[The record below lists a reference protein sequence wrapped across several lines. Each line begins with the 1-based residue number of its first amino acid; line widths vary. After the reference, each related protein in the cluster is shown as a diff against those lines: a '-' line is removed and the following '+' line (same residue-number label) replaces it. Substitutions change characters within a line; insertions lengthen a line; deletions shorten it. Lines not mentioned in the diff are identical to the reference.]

1 MYQRSVVILERYFA
15 EKFYYKDK
23 NNLKNNYENYRRLID
38 ILEKYQEITEEED
51 KIINECE
58 DIASKIKRIQK
69 SQGSLYRRNL
79 KLEEDRN
86 SLFESID
93 EAANDLS
100 RQLNNIEKEI
110 DENNEQMK
118 PIGKEFI
125 EALSTFNET
134 SENRT
139 DCGRKRRRIEKEYRS
154 LLEKTTSSINDMD
167 TEKIATIKRFIAE
180 DNAISSEELKALMT
194 KNGEKEKVP
203 FDTDVI
209 ENAIS
214 FGQDINKQEAKLLVD
229 VYEKTKSLVNEAD
242 SGSIKIKRYKK
253 LAKDVTNKLNF
264 INVQK
269 EYLTQF
275 LDNERLSVNLG
286 KREHKKLMKEACDD
300 FNNDIQQIKNLNEIL
315 LKETINKATQKMYTS
330 MYNAE
335 YLNDL
340 QKQETEFENKLGELN
355 LVGQILNPIY
365 WRINSIEKVYD
376 VFDNIVTSEYDRDL
390 SKFKI
395 EEPEEDDSEGIMDY
409 YDNIE
414 DEEPE
419 KIEEEK
425 KNIKD
430 IISDEEDDDYD
441 EFEDEES
448 DIDDDYEEIQNI
460 EDDDFDED
468 DDYEYDEQDDEI
480 DDDFDDEEDD
490 DDYSDDDNDEM
501 EDEYEEE
508 ETDEPEKET
517 DDSELIEE
525 DDDENKSEDSDEEDD
540 FEEDDN
546 DEYEEDNYDD
556 EIDIILQNRKKIL
569 GKSPKKKQK
578 NTKTKSTKRKG
589 LFGLGSKKGR

>member
-167 TEKIATIKRFIAE
+167 TEKIAAIKRFIAE
-180 DNAISSEELKALMT
+180 DNAISSEELTALMT

-300 FNNDIQQIKNLNEIL
+300 FNSDVEQIKNLNEIL
-315 LKETINKATQKMYTS
+315 LKETTNKATQKMYTS

-419 KIEEEK
+419 ENEEEK
-425 KNIKD
+425 KSIKD
-430 IISDEEDDDYD
+430 IISEEEDDDYD
-441 EFEDEES
+441 EFEDEDS
-448 DIDDDYEEIQNI
+448 DIDDDYDEKQEI
-460 EDDDFDED
+460 EDDDFDDE
-468 DDYEYDEQDDEI
+468 DYEYDEQDD
-480 DDDFDDEEDD
+480 DFDDEEDE
-490 DDYSDDDNDEM
+490 DDYSDDDIDEI
-501 EDEYEEE
+501 EDEDDEEDE
-508 ETDEPEKET
+508 ESEIET
-517 DDSELIEE
+517 DDSEVIEE
-525 DDDENKSEDSDEEDD
+525 DDDNKSEDIDQEDD
-540 FEEDDN
+540 FEDDDN
-546 DEYEEDNYDD
+546 DEYEEEDNYDD

-569 GKSPKKKQK
+569 GKSPKKKTK

-589 LFGLGSKKGR
+589 LFGLGSKK